1 MFLSLARIIKFSI
14 EDIYR
19 NVWLSL
25 VTVILLILALFSI
38 NMLLVVKVIGQAAV
52 EAVKEKI
59 DINLFLKNE
68 SKEDEILALKAE
80 ISELKEV
87 KSVTY
92 ISKEEAMANFIDKHK
107 DNPEILQ
114 ALRELGNNPL
124 APILVIKPANLDI
137 LDNLINRLNTISNDI
152 IESRNFTNYKM
163 LLNKINDITN
173 KVSDA
178 GLVLSAIFVLITVLV
193 VFNSI
198 RVAIYTHRREIMIM
212 RLVGASHWFIQMPYL
227 LSGVFYTL
235 IGVLSIMGIFY
246 LFLTLL
252 QPYLEA
258 FFVGYNVNLL
268 EYFYGNVFTIFGAQF
283 LGVALINILASLL
296 AVRKYS
302 RV

>member
-19 NVWLSL
+19 NIWLSL

-68 SKEDEILALKAE
+68 SKEDEILALKGE
-80 ISELKEV
+80 ISALKEV

-268 EYFYGNVFTIFGAQF
+268 EYFYGNVFTIFGVQF